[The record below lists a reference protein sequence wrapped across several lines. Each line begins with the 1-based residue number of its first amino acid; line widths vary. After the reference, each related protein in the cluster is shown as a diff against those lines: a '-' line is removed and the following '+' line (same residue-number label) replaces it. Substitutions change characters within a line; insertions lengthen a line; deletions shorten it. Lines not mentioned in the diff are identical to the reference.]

1 MALPYGL
8 ILPIF
13 FINLSIMRLLEIMF
27 LGSLLWTIYLL
38 FGKDKKLFLYSLIG
52 SLIFCL
58 FHFILESF
66 RWQMVP
72 AYLLFIILFIVFK
85 SRVRTS
91 LLLKSFLFILLLL
104 SILLPVVAPV
114 FSLPSPTGPHSIGT
128 QIFQWT
134 DSTRLEWFTKENLSD
149 YRKILVQVWY
159 PSQKPEKEKPEPYI
173 DHIDIRAKTIG
184 NAGGFPGELISHI
197 NLVKTHSF
205 LNIDPDLSQSP
216 YPLLVLSHGITGMRQ
231 IHTTLIEELT
241 SHGYVVVA
249 LDHPYDCNLTV
260 FQDGTI
266 ADYRSDITGHP
277 DSVSIRRN
285 QLDTRVADVGFVLD
299 KLTELST
306 ASVFGGMMNLNKV
319 GVLGHSYGGATA
331 VQVSYEDDRFSS
343 CLVLDSWMNP
353 LPNNIIKSG
362 THHPFLCLGRP
373 HWGDSDYPSSPELVK
388 LFMNTFSEHN
398 YHFILKGS
406 RHLDFCDAPLFTPL
420 SSWFVETGS
429 IPAKKAISVTN
440 SIVLSFFDHFMKE
453 KLNEFPNNL
462 LSEPYIIFR

>member
-1 MALPYGL
+1 
-8 ILPIF
+8 
-13 FINLSIMRLLEIMF
+13 MRLLEIMF
-27 LGSLLWTIYLL
+27 LGSLLWAIYLL
-38 FGKDKKLFLYSLIG
+38 FWKDKKLFLYSLVG
-52 SLIFCL
+52 SLVFCL
-58 FHFILESF
+58 FHFILESY
-66 RWQMVP
+66 RWQMIP

-91 LLLKSFLFILLLL
+91 LLLKSFLFIFLLL
-104 SILLPVVAPV
+104 SILLPVVSPV

-134 DSTRLEWFTKENLSD
+134 DSTRLEWFTEENLGD
-149 YRKILVQVWY
+149 YRKVLVQVWY

-205 LNIDPDLSQSP
+205 LSVDPDRSQSP
-216 YPLLVLSHGITGMRQ
+216 YPILVLSHGITGMRQ

-277 DSVSIRRN
+277 DSVNIRRN

-299 KLTELST
+299 KLIELST
-306 ASVFGGMMNLNKV
+306 TSVFSGVMDLNKV

-331 VQVSYEDDRFSS
+331 IQVSYEDIRIRS

-353 LPNNIIKSG
+353 LPNNILKTGI
-362 THHPFLCLGRP
+362 HQPFLYLGRP
-373 HWGDSDYPSSPELVK
+373 NWGDSDYPSSPVLVK
-388 LFMNTFSEHN
+388 SFMTTLSEN
-398 YHFILKGS
+398 GYHFTLKNS

-420 SSWFVETGS
+420 SSWFIETGS
-429 IPAKKAISVTN
+429 IPAKKAVSITN
-440 SIVLSFFDHFMKE
+440 KVALSFFDHFIKE
-453 KLNEFPNNL
+453 KSNKFPDSL
-462 LSEPYIIFR
+462 LYESYLILR